1 MPAVTDNA
9 ARSRFELEE
18 DGHVVFADYHR
29 AGGALVIDHVLA
41 PEALRGTG
49 AAGRLMEG
57 LVSAARAAG
66 ETITPVCTY
75 AAAWLRRHPEHA
87 DLRG

>member
-49 AAGRLMEG
+49 VAGRLMEG
-57 LVSAARAAG
+57 VVAAAHGAG
-66 ETITPVCTY
+66 ESITPICTY
-75 AAAWLRRHPEHA
+75 AAAWLKRHPEYA
-87 DLRG
+87 DLIG